1 MMTMRVLPGLASSG
15 LERVVSSP
23 SSVRSQ
29 YGIPRSQVAR
39 VGALK
44 VTPSKMSFNRFQAG
58 KPLGLS
64 SAVKAAPVAKRVF
77 RVSAQAADAGAADAF
92 PEETAKIGDVEVPK
106 PAMGRVKIGIYFAT
120 WWALNVVFNI
130 YNKKV
135 LNVFPFPWLTST
147 LSLLAG
153 STIMLLSWALRIV
166 PAPDVDVDFWKGLA
180 PVALA
185 HTIGHVAATVSMSKV
200 AVSFTHIIKSAEPA
214 FSVIIQRFF
223 LGENFP
229 LPVYLSLLPIIGGC
243 GLAAATELNFNTTG
257 FVGAMISNI
266 AFVFRNIFS
275 KKGMTT
281 GKQVGGM
288 NYYACLSILSLVFL
302 TPFAFAVEGPKA
314 WVAGW
319 DVANATI
326 GPQVFWWVVAQSV
339 FYHLYNQVSYMSLN
353 EISPLTFSIGNTMK
367 RVTVIVSSIIIFHTQ
382 VLPINAVGAAIAI
395 GGTFLYSQAKQ

>member
-1 MMTMRVLPGLASSG
+1 MTMRVLPGLASSG

-180 PVALA
+180 PVC
-185 HTIGHVAATVSMSKV
+185 
-200 AVSFTHIIKSAEPA
+200 PD
-214 FSVIIQRFF
+214 
-223 LGENFP
+223 
-229 LPVYLSLLPIIGGC
+229 SLLNVPRGSND
-243 GLAAATELNFNTTG
+243 LHFSSTG
-257 FVGAMISNI
+257 FVG
-266 AFVFRNIFS
+266 FEW
-275 KKGMTT
+275 
-281 GKQVGGM
+281 
-288 NYYACLSILSLVFL
+288 LV
-302 TPFAFAVEGPKA
+302 E
-314 WVAGW
+314 
-319 DVANATI
+319 N
-326 GPQVFWWVVAQSV
+326 
-339 FYHLYNQVSYMSLN
+339 LN
-353 EISPLTFSIGNTMK
+353 L
-367 RVTVIVSSIIIFHTQ
+367 
-382 VLPINAVGAAIAI
+382 
-395 GGTFLYSQAKQ
+395 